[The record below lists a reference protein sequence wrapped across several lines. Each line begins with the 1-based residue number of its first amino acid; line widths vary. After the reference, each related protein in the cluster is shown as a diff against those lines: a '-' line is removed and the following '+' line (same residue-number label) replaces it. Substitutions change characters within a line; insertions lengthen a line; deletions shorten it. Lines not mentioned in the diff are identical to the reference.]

1 MIRLHPCCIVF
12 HSSLAKHGK
21 TIMKKQVRRF
31 TLIEFF
37 VVVFVGAVVVL
48 GLMFL
53 PTIITLKE
61 RGRAAHCTSNLSQ
74 IGKAFFQYAMS
85 YDDWYPTVRSYRTET
100 VLRRGYTDPA
110 GVEARMHERP
120 IDGGKWLGADSYKA
134 FTLLFDAD
142 LLNDPKDVICPGNKK
157 VTAAIRG
164 QSLSGHV
171 SYQWCDGQVGFEAV
185 LSPVAADGASNH
197 PSSGYNQFVRGE
209 GSVGH
214 ASGNSSMKWYE
225 DKMVKDFCKSP
236 NDLPDYSF

>member
-1 MIRLHPCCIVF
+1 M
-12 HSSLAKHGK
+12 
-21 TIMKKQVRRF
+21 
-31 TLIEFF
+31 IEFF

-197 PSSGYNQFVRGE
+197 PSSSYNQFVRGE

-225 DKMVKDFCKSP
+225 DKMIKDFCKSP

>member
-1 MIRLHPCCIVF
+1 M
-12 HSSLAKHGK
+12 
-21 TIMKKQVRRF
+21 
-31 TLIEFF
+31 IEFF

-100 VLRRGYTDPA
+100 VSRTGTNGKIY
-110 GVEARMHERP
+110 VYERAV
-120 IDGGKWLGADSYKA
+120 DGGKWLGADSCKA

-142 LLNDPKDVICPGNKK
+142 LLKDPKVLICPCNKK
-157 VTAAIRG
+157 VSAAIRG

-171 SYQWCDGQVGFEAV
+171 SYQWCDGLVEEEAT
-185 LSPVAADGASNH
+185 LFPVAADGADNH
-197 PSSGYNQFVRGE
+197 ASSGRFRFVRGD
-209 GSVGH
+209 GSVGI
-214 ASGNSSMKWYE
+214 ADGNRSMKWYE
-225 DKMVKDFCKSP
+225 NKAIKDFCKSP